1 MPATDLNFPNL
12 NLTSSTQIDPPY
24 SAPNTFVVDGPA
36 GGSGTAIAW
45 ARIQTLAPRPVVLV
59 HGIAPGFSSGAIP
72 NLDFGSLFGNTSP
85 DRLSGWTTW
94 NCWTSACPQQPDND
108 FLFKIGVPNIRP
120 DEENNQAAAQTPTSS
135 DRDSPEHY
143 VSDARVYM
151 STSHHYWDNA
161 IDVNDHIAMVLRR
174 YGVDSVNLVTHSMGG
189 LDAAWAI
196 RGDGSAV
203 SHFIM
208 LAPPYIGSDLADFI
222 RQRPLIGNVLN
233 AGFPAL
239 DDLTTSYWHWIM
251 PKGIP
256 ANPLTAD
263 YAIIGTNPNSGGVG
277 IPSNLDEIAF
287 GYDCFLSIGGLCAH
301 IYTNDNA
308 VPEYSA
314 RAAPGQFLGT
324 VSADNHYTIAQD
336 PTVFSDVQ
344 ALLGPFATGIQVQA
358 GQAQV
363 RTAVQAAQRTRATTT
378 ARVQTAGSMA
388 AMAAQSDATGGSGVQ
403 YGPLLSG
410 SVQPSTTVTTTFA
423 LPANPTTAET
433 LVWDTGALTMTLV
446 DPSGGAVTPVS
457 AGVAYTQTAEADGS
471 GALAYTLSNP
481 APGMWT
487 AVITDTAASGQV
499 ANYQLGASYA
509 SPVTLSAPG
518 GATIYQPG
526 AGVPV
531 SVTLADATGAAV
543 TATAELSGT
552 TPATVTLQD
561 LGNGIYGGSFGALLT
576 PGQYEVHLVAT
587 GTDNGQPF
595 VSTGLSFA
603 TLASGA
609 ATLKG
614 PTPRERRP
622 IRSGCTPR

>member
-1 MPATDLNFPNL
+1 VGHRRPDH
-12 NLTSSTQIDPPY
+12 D
-24 SAPNTFVVDGPA
+24 
-36 GGSGTAIAW
+36 
-45 ARIQTLAPRPVVLV
+45 ARRPV
-59 HGIAPGFSSGAIP
+59 
-72 NLDFGSLFGNTSP
+72 
-85 DRLSGWTTW
+85 
-94 NCWTSACPQQPDND
+94 
-108 FLFKIGVPNIRP
+108 
-120 DEENNQAAAQTPTSS
+120 
-135 DRDSPEHY
+135 
-143 VSDARVYM
+143 
-151 STSHHYWDNA
+151 
-161 IDVNDHIAMVLRR
+161 
-174 YGVDSVNLVTHSMGG
+174 
-189 LDAAWAI
+189 
-196 RGDGSAV
+196 
-203 SHFIM
+203 
-208 LAPPYIGSDLADFI
+208 
-222 RQRPLIGNVLN
+222 
-233 AGFPAL
+233 
-239 DDLTTSYWHWIM
+239 
-251 PKGIP
+251 
-256 ANPLTAD
+256 
-263 YAIIGTNPNSGGVG
+263 
-277 IPSNLDEIAF
+277 
-287 GYDCFLSIGGLCAH
+287 
-301 IYTNDNA
+301 
-308 VPEYSA
+308 
-314 RAAPGQFLGT
+314 
-324 VSADNHYTIAQD
+324 
-336 PTVFSDVQ
+336 
-344 ALLGPFATGIQVQA
+344 
-358 GQAQV
+358 
-363 RTAVQAAQRTRATTT
+363 
-378 ARVQTAGSMA
+378 
-388 AMAAQSDATGGSGVQ
+388 
-403 YGPLLSG
+403 
-410 SVQPSTTVTTTFA
+410 
-423 LPANPTTAET
+423 
-433 LVWDTGALTMTLV
+433 
-446 DPSGGAVTPVS
+446 AVTPVS